1 MISDINE
8 INSAIEYVLSQPMYI
23 RLSRESIKR
32 CCPNPDLAIHVTAR
46 SADEAVI
53 LSEIEL
59 AQLTDKSISGSV
71 LFIKSLALTMGK
83 LQHLLA
89 LFTKEGDSDRG
100 LCYQKPDEG
109 EVEIWLFVS
118 LNKSI

>member
-1 MISDINE
+1 MISDTNE

-53 LSEIEL
+53 LAGIEL

-89 LFTKEGDSDRG
+89 LFTKGGDSDRG

-109 EVEIWLFVS
+109 EVEIWFFVS
-118 LNKSI
+118 LS

>member
-1 MISDINE
+1 MISDTNE

-32 CCPNPDLAIHVTAR
+32 CCPNPDLAIHITAR

-53 LSEIEL
+53 LAEIEL

-71 LFIKSLALTMGK
+71 LFIKSLILTTGQ
-83 LQHLLA
+83 LQRLLA
-89 LFTKEGDSDRG
+89 LFPRDGDHDRG
-100 LCYQKPDEG
+100 VSYNTPAEG
-109 EVEIWLFVS
+109 EVEIWFFVS
-118 LNKSI
+118 LNHQE